1 MVGSVDLLAQLHRL
15 LVLRERFVVPLHEVV
30 DDADV
35 VDGRQVIPREWLRQ
49 MTAPSPAN
57 AKYGLHLW
65 LGSPHVPE
73 RFYNKNTPFGVK
85 QSEPFAVDDVVFFD
99 GGGGQ
104 RVYVI
109 PSADLVIVRTG
120 MPSPNWDDGII
131 PNIVLRDLGFP
142 AGG

>member
-1 MVGSVDLLAQLHRL
+1 M
-15 LVLRERFVVPLHEVV
+15 
-30 DDADV
+30 
-35 VDGRQVIPREWLRQ
+35 
-49 MTAPSPAN
+49 
-57 AKYGLHLW
+57 HLW

-85 QSEPFAVDDVVFFD
+85 QAEPFVVDDVVFFD

-120 MPSPNWDDGII
+120 MPSPEWDDGII

-142 AGG
+142 MAD